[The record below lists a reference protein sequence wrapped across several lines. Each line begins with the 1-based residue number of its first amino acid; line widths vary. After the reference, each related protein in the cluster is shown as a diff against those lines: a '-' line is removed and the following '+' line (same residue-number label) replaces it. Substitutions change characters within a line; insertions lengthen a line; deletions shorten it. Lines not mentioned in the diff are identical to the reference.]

1 MPKQTGIIKLKGTLN
16 GVCYYPLKG
25 VYIKRKATGPSK
37 ERILTDLVF
46 AKVRTNNLEF
56 GLASRLS
63 KAIRT
68 GILETTKQFQD
79 PTMASRLTSI
89 CHKIIQEGSGTP
101 GKREVNLA
109 NNPKA
114 LIGFKLNNKHALDT
128 IYTAKPIITSK
139 KNRRIITLNIP
150 ESSKKNLKKIPKTA
164 THFQLIAALS
174 VVSGYKCRPNQK
186 AYRPITPKHNA
197 LGTTQK
203 TQPLLCKIEHKN
215 LQLTLETPVK
225 TAVSKHASLV
235 VWFGIQFIKQEG
247 KQYYSLKNNKVMQC
261 VTLL

>member
-1 MPKQTGIIKLKGTLN
+1 MPKQKGIIKLKGTLN

-25 VYIKRKATGPSK
+25 MYIKRKATGPSR
-37 ERILTDLVF
+37 ERIYNDPAFKTVK
-46 AKVRTNNLEF
+46 ANTQEF
-56 GLASRLS
+56 GGASKLS

-79 PTMASRLTSI
+79 PTMSSRLTGT
-89 CHKIIQEGSGTP
+89 CYNIIQEGSGIP
-101 GKREVNLA
+101 GKREANLA
-109 NNPKA
+109 NNPQA
-114 LIGFKLNNKHALDT
+114 LIGFKFNKKLALDN

-215 LQLTLETPVK
+215 LQIKLETPVK

-247 KQYYSLKNNKVMQC
+247 IQYYSLKNSKVMQC